1 MKIYFGA
8 PLFSDME
15 REYNAKMVE
24 QLRMEF
30 PNIEIYLPQENDAI
44 NDKSGYADSR
54 MIAKADTDE
63 LLSSDVLI
71 AVLDGQVMDVGLA
84 SEIGIAYANGISIIG
99 LYTDSR
105 QGTYGNT
112 KKIDALDQ
120 LAESQFSYVNL
131 YTIGLIKDGGQL
143 VNSIDGVIQVL
154 KDFHTITATRI
165 QALDLNV
172 NEKGHFFVAFKNGKE
187 VFFESVEDVYNKTPL
202 QLEEEVYREGED
214 ELEFITILDKPDL
227 KMIDRIIKLYTNN

>member
-15 REYNAKMVE
+15 REYNAKVVE

-30 PNIEIYLPQENDAI
+30 PNIDIYLPQENDAI
-44 NDKSGYADSR
+44 NDKRGYADSQ
-54 MIAKADTDE
+54 MIAKADTRE

-71 AVLDGQVMDVGLA
+71 AVLDGQVIDAGLA
-84 SEIGIAYANGISIIG
+84 SEIGIAYANGITILG

-112 KKIDALDQ
+112 KKIVALDQ

-131 YTIGLIKDGGQL
+131 YTVGLVKHGGQL
-143 VNSIDGVIQVL
+143 VNNVEGLIEVL
-154 KDFHTITATRI
+154 KHFNAMSATREK
-165 QALDLNV
+165 ALGLNV
-172 NEKGHFFVAFKNGKE
+172 IKEGQFFVGFKSGGN
-187 VFFESVEDVYNKTPL
+187 VFFEAIDDAYNKTPL
-202 QLEEEVYREGED
+202 QLEEEAYLEGED
-214 ELEFITILDKPDL
+214 DLEFITILDTPDL
-227 KMIDRIIKLYTNN
+227 RTIDKIMKMHNDY